1 MIQYEIEVPRRRKRL
16 PQMSKR
22 NRNLVNR
29 SPKSEFQHWAPLWD
43 LRQLQKAAH
52 AKRA

>member
-1 MIQYEIEVPRRRKRL
+1 MIQYEIEIPRRRKRL

-22 NRNLVNR
+22 NRKLLKR
-29 SPKSEFQHWAPLWD
+29 GPQSEFMHWAPLWD
-43 LRQLQKAAH
+43 LRLVQKAAH